1 MQKITL
7 KRFDALPLV
16 ALRGAL
22 LGFCHLTV
30 EDLTL
35 GFLEAD
41 LDPLGTRLI
50 NVDTQMAVFLS

>member
-7 KRFDALPLV
+7 KRFDALPIV

-22 LGFCHLTV
+22 LGFCHMTM

-41 LDPLGTRLI
+41 VDPLGTRLN
-50 NVDTQMAVFLS
+50 NVDTQLNVFLN